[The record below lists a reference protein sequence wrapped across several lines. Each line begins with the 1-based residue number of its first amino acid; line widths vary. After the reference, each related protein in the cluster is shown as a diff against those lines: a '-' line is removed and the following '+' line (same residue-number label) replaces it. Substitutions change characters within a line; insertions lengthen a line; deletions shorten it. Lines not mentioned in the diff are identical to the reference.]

1 MAFDWFRTGDVE
13 VDPAAVQVL
22 EIKAL
27 NRPVTL
33 VFGIRNMPQRPP
45 GDVAMAR
52 QMSRE
57 GGDILQHDRGIPH
70 AGRKGVRGKRV
81 GALEE
86 RGPCCPTIPKDAV
99 DGRRG
104 GYQRVVVAVVHADQ
118 SVRDGRRAAAGA
130 AGAAA

>member
-1 MAFDWFRTGDVE
+1 MAFGRSLRGDGE

-27 NRPVTL
+27 NRPVAL

-57 GGDILQHDRGIPH
+57 GGNILQHNGRIPH
-70 AGRKGVRGKRV
+70 AGRKGVRGERI

-99 DGRRG
+99 DGR
-104 GYQRVVVAVVHADQ
+104 
-118 SVRDGRRAAAGA
+118 
-130 AGAAA
+130 